1 MLLAATARSSARCW
15 QPFRRRPDL
24 LDACYDALRHID
36 HLWDALTAVDGIG
49 AAGTS
54 KLLAGKRPRLCPIS
68 GSVGISV
75 ADLRGRTWDVC
86 R

>member
-1 MLLAATARSSARCW
+1 MDS
-15 QPFRRRPDL
+15 
-24 LDACYDALRHID
+24 
-36 HLWDALTAVDGIG
+36 LTAVDGIG

-54 KLLAGKRPRLCPIS
+54 KLLAGNRPRLCPIC
-68 GSVGISV
+68 GSVGTSV